1 MYVSRSVA
9 TCCVQIGPSP
19 EGERMCG
26 SCRPEPTC
34 MSGPCSFRVWPLP
47 LSLHLRGS
55 AGCGSRW
62 LSGSLIFASCGNDA
76 CPFTLPCS
84 PTWSS
89 VTRPEMQL
97 LSLCPSKCFLRL
109 FAVCDLCL
117 CCHQDTRLRGLGNLC
132 GPEDLAAFPEG
143 TQHWEREPEPDV
155 TTVSAG

>member
-19 EGERMCG
+19 EGEGMCG
-26 SCRPEPTC
+26 SCSPEPTFT
-34 MSGPCSFRVWPLP
+34 SGSCSFRVWPLP
-47 LSLHLRGS
+47 LSLHFCGS

-62 LSGSLIFASCGNDA
+62 LSGFLMLASCGNDA
-76 CPFTLPCS
+76 CSFTLHCR

-89 VTRPEMQL
+89 ATRPEMQL

-117 CCHQDTRLRGLGNLC
+117 CCHQRGHSVERPGESLLSWGLCCFPWGNPALGK
-132 GPEDLAAFPEG
+132 G
-143 TQHWEREPEPDV
+143 TWTWCDHH
-155 TTVSAG
+155 